1 MYTILYALF
10 LCISGY
16 FFIYKMFHPPL
27 GPHYQLK
34 TIIFTMNGHK
44 VDKINQLG
52 KYIYSIKSK
61 RRFILP
67 TEFDLW
73 SEVIL
78 FENGIVFKRN
88 KKEKVVFFHEL
99 YAIEP
104 ILINS
109 LFVKNKYF
117 GYIFKFK
124 NKNKILLKSCNL
136 YDLDIWISHLCSLF
150 HSEVIEAII
159 IDRGTV
165 IKESK

>member
-99 YAIEP
+99 YPIEP

-136 YDLDIWISHLCSLF
+136 YDLDIWITHLCSLF
-150 HSEVIEAII
+150 PSEIIDAII
-159 IDRGTV
+159 IDC
-165 IKESK
+165 